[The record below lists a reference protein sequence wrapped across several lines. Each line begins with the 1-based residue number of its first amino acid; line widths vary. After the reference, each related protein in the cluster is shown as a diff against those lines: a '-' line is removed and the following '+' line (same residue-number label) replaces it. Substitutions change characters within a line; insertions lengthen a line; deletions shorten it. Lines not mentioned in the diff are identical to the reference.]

1 MNSTPAAIPVRCL
14 QVVCRPL
21 NDHTKY
27 YKVNKILKHKSGL
40 ILIMLIVL
48 FSSCCPFI
56 KAEDLGNNFI
66 LSEYDNVDRRIIYSK
81 EKYSG
86 SGIEIVPMTVVEYAN
101 NSKWIIAKSSPT
113 RFKTEY
119 QYWIV
124 DKNFNIE
131 IVQANKSSIEFVK
144 SHVYGPFDSTTFI
157 NKLFSQKI
165 NLVLTKI

>member
-1 MNSTPAAIPVRCL
+1 M
-14 QVVCRPL
+14 
-21 NDHTKY
+21 Y
-27 YKVNKILKHKSGL
+27 KILKLKTGL
-40 ILIMLIVL
+40 ILIVLSLL

-81 EKYSG
+81 EKCSG

-124 DKNFNIE
+124 DKDFNIE
-131 IVQANKSSIEFVK
+131 LMQDNKSSIDSLK
-144 SHVYGPFDSTTFI
+144 SHANGPFDSTIFT
-157 NKLFSQKI
+157 NKLHSQNI
-165 NLVLTKI
+165 NLVLKKI

>member
-1 MNSTPAAIPVRCL
+1 
-14 QVVCRPL
+14 
-21 NDHTKY
+21 
-27 YKVNKILKHKSGL
+27 
-40 ILIMLIVL
+40 MLSVL

-56 KAEDLGNNFI
+56 KAEDLGTNFI

-81 EKYSG
+81 EKCSG

-101 NSKWIIAKSSPT
+101 NSKWIVAKSLPT

-119 QYWIV
+119 QYWII

-131 IVQANKSSIEFVK
+131 LVQDNKSSIDFVK
-144 SHVYGPFDSTTFI
+144 SHVYGPIDSTTFI

-165 NLVLTKI
+165 NLVLKKI